1 MNSVSI
7 KDIRRCIKSNKDIII
22 ENIISSFEQ
31 SVASFDKSVASFDK
45 SVASFDKSVA
55 SFDKSVTVK
64 ITKPVFSI
72 GPIYK
77 QLLESNNSPP
87 KIIPQSVIPDIYS
100 LISTSH
106 IPTPYIPTQYT
117 YNKTETNKHSSI
129 ENILTNYFNY
139 SSEKSASS
147 PLLNIEDFYIYGTGE
162 VNSFLESLLL
172 ATDKTYSA
180 FRLLG
185 NGYSSYIT
193 QKKKQISSETV
204 VFVDG
209 REDIKQHYKETN
221 IKYKR
226 IPQKLF
232 TDKNIDHENDAK
244 ILIADFMNVQVLIL
258 NIKHKQYRFLNK
270 HNKNTSTLIV
280 LIENKHKYEPIISC
294 SNANANANTSA
305 NANANASANANANA
319 NANASANANANA
331 NAMSPLVNYI
341 TTNVPETIL
350 TPNSIGPITKY
361 KVAELHQIA
370 SKLNI
375 SISYTKN
382 NKLRKKLKRALY
394 SEILN
399 TIRDI

>member
-7 KDIRRCIKSNKDIII
+7 KDIRRYMKSNKDITIK
-22 ENIISSFEQ
+22 NIISSFEQ
-31 SVASFDKSVASFDK
+31 TVSSLDKSFK
-45 SVASFDKSVA
+45 M
-55 SFDKSVTVK
+55 TE
-64 ITKPVFSI
+64 TVFSI

-77 QLLESNNSPP
+77 KLLESNNSPP
-87 KIIPQSVIPDIYS
+87 KIITQSIIPDIPPPD
-100 LISTSH
+100 
-106 IPTPYIPTQYT
+106 IPVHYIYT
-117 YNKTETNKHSSI
+117 KTETNKHYSI

-139 SSEKSASS
+139 SSKKSNS
-147 PLLNIEDFYIYGTGE
+147 PSLLNIENFYIYGTGE

-193 QKKKQISSETV
+193 EKKKQISSETV
-204 VFVDG
+204 VFVNG

-270 HNKNTSTLIV
+270 HNKNTSSLIV
-280 LIENKHKYEPIISC
+280 LIENKHKYEPILSC
-294 SNANANANTSA
+294 SG
-305 NANANASANANANA
+305 
-319 NANASANANANA
+319 A
-331 NAMSPLVNYI
+331 NAMTPLINYI
-341 TTNVPETIL
+341 TTNVTETIL
-350 TPNSIGPITKY
+350 TPNSIGSITKY
-361 KVAELHQIA
+361 KVSELRQIA

-375 SISYTKN
+375 PISYTKN
-382 NKLRKKLKRALY
+382 NKLRKKLKKDLY
-394 SEILN
+394 TEIYN